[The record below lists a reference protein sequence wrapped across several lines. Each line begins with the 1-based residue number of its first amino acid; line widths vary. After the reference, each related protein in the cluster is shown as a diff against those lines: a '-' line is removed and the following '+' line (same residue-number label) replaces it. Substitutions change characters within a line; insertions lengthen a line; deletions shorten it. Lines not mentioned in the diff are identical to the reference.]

1 MQINSVNNYKFN
13 SLNCENGTKKSK
25 INQLLKEVLGD
36 LQPLE
41 QDTVSFKGRTCAKEF
56 TGFFGSIGTLGSII
70 GSFILAGEFSL
81 PFVLFYG
88 GFSAIAGYIM
98 GREIPIDALTY
109 LKRGDV
115 QLFKTEQLN
124 KLKKLKKLTRLTKL
138 TKLKLIIS

>member
-25 INQLLKEVLGD
+25 INQSLKEVLGD

-115 QLFKTEQLN
+115 QPFKTEQTEQTEKADKADKADKAEKAETN
-124 KLKKLKKLTRLTKL
+124 N
-138 TKLKLIIS
+138 